1 MPNRVRST
9 PPNGICTLGPQAYFL
24 LSQGGY
30 SDEGGQE
37 TRSGYYSEGSDEMGG
52 SAGSAGMGDAAGAA
66 TATAAAAAAA
76 TAAEQEEEEEFDDEA
91 FARRLQEEEQRAVMS
106 RLIAAQLGM
115 AGGYSG
121 EEEEQADGEEALE
134 DDTDPDQMTYE
145 QLTALGEVVGT
156 EQVGVS
162 RSTLAALAE
171 VTFVQTAD
179 AGEEQCVAFPH
190 HTKASVISTQLLP
203 QKPST

>member
-1 MPNRVRST
+1 MH
-9 PPNGICTLGPQAYFL
+9 LGSQAYFL

-30 SDEGGQE
+30 TDEGGQE
-37 TRSGYYSEGSDEMGG
+37 TRSGYYSEGSVDMRR
-52 SAGSAGMGDAAGAA
+52 SAGSAGMGEAAGATPA
-66 TATAAAAAAA
+66 TLAAVTA
-76 TAAEQEEEEEFDDEA
+76 EEEEEEEFDDEA

-121 EEEEQADGEEALE
+121 EEEEQADEEALE

-171 VTFVQTAD
+171 VTFVQTAG
-179 AGEEQCVAFPH
+179 AGEEQCVLSLTTPKH
-190 HTKASVISTQLLP
+190 LLALP
-203 QKPST
+203 NC